1 METNAK
7 RVIKRYSNRKLYDTK
22 GSRYVTLLQIAEIV
36 RGGEEVQIID
46 NNSKDDLTEVTLA
59 QIIFEEQK
67 ANQKTLPLQTLR
79 ELIHTRTEGVLSQL
93 REGPIGRLIPGVP
106 SKDGAAAA
114 AKEKE
119 SSTPPAALAQDKAEK
134 TEADKADKTD
144 KAPEKTDAPA
154 AAASGKTL
162 PGKSLVDQAKGTI
175 EGSLDA
181 GRSWASEFQHRIDER
196 VKALMPTA
204 PWAQVQQ
211 EVKKLQAQVD
221 ALETELR
228 ELKAAQ
234 SAAAANDKP

>member
-79 ELIHTRTEGVLSQL
+79 ELIHSRTEGVLTQL

-106 SKDGAAAA
+106 SKDGAIAGT

-119 SSTPPAALAQDKAEK
+119 SSAPPPSSPAPSTGSVAEKAEAAK
-134 TEADKADKTD
+134 T
-144 KAPEKTDAPA
+144 A
-154 AAASGKTL
+154 A
-162 PGKSLVDQAKGTI
+162 GKSLVDQAKGTL

-181 GRSWASEFQHRIDER
+181 GRSWASDWQHRIDER

-204 PWAQVQQ
+204 PWVQVQH

-228 ELKAAQ
+228 DLKA
-234 SAAAANDKP
+234 SAAEANKP

>member
-106 SKDGAAAA
+106 SKDGSTA

-119 SSTPPAALAQDKAEK
+119 SSTPPAALAQDKAERTEK
-134 TEADKADKTD
+134 TEADKADK
-144 KAPEKTDAPA
+144 AAEKTDAPA
-154 AAASGKTL
+154 ATASGKTL

-181 GRSWASEFQHRIDER
+181 DRSWASEFQHRIDER

-211 EVKKLQAQVD
+211 EVKKLQGQVD
-221 ALETELR
+221 ALEAELR
-228 ELKAAQ
+228 ELKAAA
-234 SAAAANDKP
+234 STAAANDKP